1 MQHRTIRGYVRY
13 LGDTV
18 GERGREWFTV
28 TVHGNGH
35 RTMRAQCEMED
46 SGVLRDVTFAV
57 NERFQPLDAFIRL
70 SVKDQFMG
78 SGWFRFADNF
88 AECEVITADAGRISQ
103 RFDLGGRA
111 PSFGAHPVACD
122 IWHLPQFDRSR
133 GPRKEVIAGVL
144 MSSNLP
150 NGASGPLL
158 AFYPDGLPIRYVGP
172 ETVTVPAGTF
182 ETEHFI
188 FEKDGRPPQHCWCM
202 VPDFTI
208 VKIRSELLKTTY
220 ELMEYS
226 DTAGRKTSGI

>member
-1 MQHRTIRGYVRY
+1 MLHRTIRGHVRY

-28 TVHGNGH
+28 TVHGNGD

-57 NERFQPLDAFIRL
+57 YSRFQPLDCFIRL

-78 SGWFRFADNF
+78 SGWFRFADGF
-88 AECEVITADAGRISQ
+88 AECEVVTTDAGRITQ

-133 GPRKEVIAGVL
+133 GPRKEVIPGVL

-150 NGASGPLL
+150 NVASGPLL
-158 AFYPDGLPIRYVGP
+158 AFYHDHRAGGDLPDRAFRLREGQRAVAALLVHGARLHHREDPLR
-172 ETVTVPAGTF
+172 PA
-182 ETEHFI
+182 E
-188 FEKDGRPPQHCWCM
+188 D
-202 VPDFTI
+202 D
-208 VKIRSELLKTTY
+208 L
-220 ELMEYS
+220 
-226 DTAGRKTSGI
+226 